1 VSAAK
6 RTRRPP
12 ESATVGSLL
21 AGASRR
27 LARARL
33 TYGHGTDNP
42 HDEAACLVL
51 HALRLPAAPLNG
63 AALQR
68 RVSAADARH
77 ALELIAARIERRV
90 PAAYLTHEAWL
101 ADLRFYVDERVIVPR
116 SFIAELLRQRLEPW
130 LLEPDHVRRALD
142 LCTGSGCLAV
152 ILAKMFPHT
161 RVDAVDLSATAL
173 AVARRNLAR
182 FRLGRRVTLIESDMF
197 SALHGKRYDLIISNP
212 PYVTTSVMR
221 KLPPEYRREPALA
234 LAGGD
239 DGFAVVDIILREAA
253 LHLAVN
259 GLLVVEIGH
268 HRRRL
273 EASYPR
279 LPFVW
284 PETSG
289 GDDCVFV
296 LTRAD
301 LVAPGA
307 LQRRPAPRP
316 ARPETAASRRR

>member
-1 VSAAK
+1 
-6 RTRRPP
+6 
-12 ESATVGSLL
+12 
-21 AGASRR
+21 
-27 LARARL
+27 
-33 TYGHGTDNP
+33 
-42 HDEAACLVL
+42 
-51 HALRLPAAPLNG
+51 
-63 AALQR
+63 
-68 RVSAADARH
+68 
-77 ALELIAARIERRV
+77 
-90 PAAYLTHEAWL
+90 
-101 ADLRFYVDERVIVPR
+101 VIVPR
-116 SFIAELLRQRLEPW
+116 SFIAELLRLRLEPW
-130 LLEPDHVRRALD
+130 LREPDHVRRALD

-152 ILAKMFPHT
+152 ILAKMFPRTH
-161 RVDAVDLSATAL
+161 VDAVDLSTPAL
-173 AVARRNLAR
+173 AVAQRNLSR
-182 FRLGRRVTLIESDMF
+182 YRLGRRVARIESDMF
-197 SALHGKRYDLIISNP
+197 SALRGKRYDLIISNP

-239 DGFAVVDIILREAA
+239 DGFAAVDIILCEAA
-253 LHLAVN
+253 RHLATN

-273 EASYPR
+273 EACYPR

-307 LQRRPAPRP
+307 LQRQSAPRR
-316 ARPETAASRRR
+316 ARPETAVSRRR